1 MHCAGTALGT
11 ARHARFSYYSKTALN
26 QRLLVARLSSIEI
39 LSGVKSLCSLKTRKN
54 GILHS
59 VRVARTPIFV
69 ISQYFRISNWR
80 VKAVSEKISLKFR
93 RNLGEN
99 KRN

>member
-26 QRLLVARLSSIEI
+26 QRLLVARLSPIEI
-39 LSGVKSLCSLKTRKN
+39 LSGAQEPLLSHKTRKN
-54 GILHS
+54 GVLHS
-59 VRVARTPIFV
+59 VRVARTPICV

-80 VKAVSEKISLKFR
+80 VKAVSEKISLEISTKF
-93 RNLGEN
+93 G
-99 KRN
+99 

>member
-54 GILHS
+54 GVLYS
-59 VRVARTPIFV
+59 VRVARTPILL
-69 ISQYFRISNWR
+69 FRNIF
-80 VKAVSEKISLKFR
+80 AFQT
-93 RNLGEN
+93 GG
-99 KRN
+99 